1 MMIDEYKNKENR
13 DKTEDSD
20 KIVKTT
26 TDREPTIE
34 ITDPDNPES
43 DKNENEKAKEVLD
56 DAGDQ
61 I

>member
-1 MMIDEYKNKENR
+1 MIDEYKNKENR
-13 DKTEDSD
+13 DEIEDSD
-20 KIVKTT
+20 KRARTA

-43 DKNENEKAKEVLD
+43 GKNKNEKAKEVLD
-56 DAGDQ
+56 DARDQ

>member
-1 MMIDEYKNKENR
+1 MIDENKNKEDG
-13 DKTEDSD
+13 DKIEDSD
-20 KIVKTT
+20 QSARTA